1 MEEIQA
7 AVEIV
12 KIPLQ
17 VGTQTVEVAARVME
31 SSIQTMMTLAKFVL
45 QLKKQLE
52 KEQLYGE
59 TDLKELV
66 TETQGDLQVYQFPE
80 ESLASVK
87 EVFDKLAIRYAAAE
101 DLNAKDG
108 MSELFFPTNNLER
121 VMLAVQKLESQG
133 VHSQIVSKEDYINNA
148 DEEHQKEM
156 QEAVDTLAAG
166 IQPEAIKPDA
176 AAMKQRLVYDDLIR
190 DKNKQLFTVNK
201 GLVVD
206 ETDQTYV
213 TRIPNTEQF
222 VHFPKNMCVIQDE
235 GNTLCFFEDKNATA
249 NILSRKGEIINTL
262 PITELYRMHYDSSW
276 KQGRI
281 KSKGLDSVGEKKL

>member
-166 IQPEAIKPDA
+166 IQPEAIKQDA

-249 NILSRKGEIINTL
+249 NILSRNGEIINTL